1 MLNRFL
7 FILYMFLLIALPAF
21 TQTYFNKTYDYNKQ
35 LEYSTSVLEITN
47 EGYLFVARTWDSF
60 SGDGQILIV
69 KVDTLGEI
77 LWQKPYERVGFQYDI
92 ANIIKISESNYIL
105 LSTSWDNNGNIKQ
118 VGDFF
123 LLNIDSSGDTIW
135 TKTYGLSNRKERSNS
150 IIQTSDNGFAMVG
163 WCMDSSESNS
173 QVFVVKTDSFGNK
186 LWMKNYGGIN
196 HEAGGSIIE
205 TPDNG
210 FLIIGITTTFGAG
223 SYDYY
228 LLKVNSFGDS
238 LWQQTYGT
246 SRYESPTGITLTQDG
261 NYLIAGIHYIGPG
274 TTDNGQGNIIK
285 IDSFGGV
292 IWNKNFGGHDNDGL
306 WWARELDDGNIVAVG
321 GTNNTPLGDQA
332 GWIIKI
338 KSNGSKI
345 WERIHN
351 YEIVEKN
358 RVDIFY
364 NFMVTQDNGFILCGL
379 AGKGLAGKNQDAWL
393 MKVDSMGYCDSAFC
407 YPDDTVSIADNPP
420 ETATLAVHPNP
431 FSSFTVFSVNFPYVN
446 SVSITLYN
454 ILGEKVKH
462 LESSSKEITIHR
474 DNLPSGIYFYQINA
488 QGERL
493 AAGKVVVE

>member
-210 FLIIGITTTFGAG
+210 IF
-223 SYDYY
+223 
-228 LLKVNSFGDS
+228 
-238 LWQQTYGT
+238 
-246 SRYESPTGITLTQDG
+246 
-261 NYLIAGIHYIGPG
+261 NY
-274 TTDNGQGNIIK
+274 
-285 IDSFGGV
+285 
-292 IWNKNFGGHDNDGL
+292 WNNNNF
-306 WWARELDDGNIVAVG
+306 WCR
-321 GTNNTPLGDQA
+321 
-332 GWIIKI
+332 
-338 KSNGSKI
+338 
-345 WERIHN
+345 
-351 YEIVEKN
+351 
-358 RVDIFY
+358 
-364 NFMVTQDNGFILCGL
+364 
-379 AGKGLAGKNQDAWL
+379 
-393 MKVDSMGYCDSAFC
+393 
-407 YPDDTVSIADNPP
+407 
-420 ETATLAVHPNP
+420 
-431 FSSFTVFSVNFPYVN
+431 
-446 SVSITLYN
+446 
-454 ILGEKVKH
+454 
-462 LESSSKEITIHR
+462 
-474 DNLPSGIYFYQINA
+474 
-488 QGERL
+488 
-493 AAGKVVVE
+493 